1 MVFDPS
7 WTLFLRSLMPWAEGF
22 FRLITELGSDM
33 FYVALILTSFWAYK
47 KREAISVVWVLLVS
61 VLTNY
66 WIKLAIAHERP
77 DPFYWLE
84 GADATNYS
92 TPSGHAQNS
101 AMLFGFI
108 AAKAKRWW
116 MYVVSTVLI
125 LLIGISRV
133 YIGVHYLEDVLLGWA
148 LGFALLAFLLFT
160 EKRLTQF
167 FARYKFEHLYLL
179 LFLFGLVATAI
190 STYLLPQP
198 PNDNFGALGGLVMGV
213 AIGLLLER
221 RYVNFTVEP
230 VGGQKWRVV
239 VRVVL
244 GLLLV
249 FAAMIGL
256 AGVLPTA
263 NVWLRAARY
272 ALVAII
278 GAFVWPLI
286 FKKAKL

>member
-1 MVFDPS
+1 
-7 WTLFLRSLMPWAEGF
+7 MPWAQGF
-22 FRLITELGSDM
+22 FTAITELGSDI
-33 FYVALILTSFWAYK
+33 FYVALILTGFWAYK
-47 KREAISVVWVLLVS
+47 KREAITVVWVLLVS

-66 WIKLAIAHERP
+66 WIKLAIAHPRP
-77 DPFYWLE
+77 DPIYWLE

-108 AAKAKRWW
+108 SAKVKRWW
-116 MYVVSTVLI
+116 MYVVSTVLVV
-125 LLIGISRV
+125 LIGISRV
-133 YIGVHYLEDVLLGWA
+133 YIGVHYLEDVFLGWA
-148 LGFALLAFLLFT
+148 LGFALLVLLLLT

-167 FARYKFEHLYLL
+167 FAKYKTEHLYLL

-198 PNDNFGALGGLVMGV
+198 PNDNFGSLGGLVMGI
-213 AIGLLLER
+213 AIGLLLEK

-230 VGGQKWRVV
+230 PGGQKWRLV
-239 VRVVL
+239 VRVVV

-256 AGVLPTA
+256 VGVLPTDD
-263 NVWLRAARY
+263 VWLRAARY

-278 GAFVWPLI
+278 GAFVWPLV

>member
-7 WTLFLRSLMPWAEGF
+7 WTLFLRSLMPWAQGF
-22 FRLITELGSDM
+22 FTAITELGSDI
-33 FYVALILTSFWAYK
+33 FYVALILTGFWAYK

-66 WIKLAIAHERP
+66 WIKLAIAHPRP

-101 AMLFGFI
+101 VMLFGFVS
-108 AAKAKRWW
+108 AKAKRWW
-116 MYVVSTVLI
+116 MYVVSIVLT

-133 YIGVHYLEDVLLGWA
+133 YIGVHYLEDVFLGWA
-148 LGFALLAFLLFT
+148 LGFALLLLLLLT
-160 EKRLTQF
+160 EKHLTQF
-167 FARYKFEHLYLL
+167 FARYKTEHLYLL

-198 PNDNFGALGGLVMGV
+198 PNDNFGSLGGLTMGI

-230 VGGQKWRVV
+230 PGGQKWRLV
-239 VRVVL
+239 VRVVVGLVLVIAVML
-244 GLLLV
+244 GLARV
-249 FAAMIGL
+249 FN
-256 AGVLPTA
+256 TED
-263 NVWLRAARY
+263 VWIRAARY
-272 ALVAII
+272 ALVAIV